1 MRKTFIPMFLAL
13 AYGGLT
19 ADAQT
24 SLVVNPASQSSE
36 SKTYLLSDIAKITFG
51 DHGMEINGTSGTKE
65 TISLSDIMSLKFIS
79 EGTGI
84 NGLTTTE
91 DSSLV
96 PYYRGGML
104 GADGLQGGRPARIR
118 VCDLSGR
125 VIIAKEN
132 WDGTPISTSS
142 LTKGVY
148 LFSVNKKTIKF
159 MK

>member
-1 MRKTFIPMFLAL
+1 MFLAL

-24 SLVVNPASQSSE
+24 TSLVVNPASQASE
-36 SKTYLLSDIAKITFG
+36 SKSYLLTDIAKITFG

-65 TISLSDIMSLKFIS
+65 TISFSDIMSLKFTS

-84 NGLTTTE
+84 EGLPAAE

-104 GADGLQGGRPARIR
+104 GATDCRAVRQPA
-118 VCDLSGR
+118 
-125 VIIAKEN
+125 
-132 WDGTPISTSS
+132 
-142 LTKGVY
+142 
-148 LFSVNKKTIKF
+148 
-159 MK
+159 

>member
-1 MRKTFIPMFLAL
+1 MFLAL
-13 AYGGLT
+13 AYGGMA

-24 SLVVNPASQSSE
+24 SLVVYPASQASE
-36 SKTYLLSDIAKITFG
+36 SKSYLLTDIAKITFG
-51 DHGMEINGTSGTKE
+51 SHEMEISGTSGTKE
-65 TISLSDIMSLKFIS
+65 TFSFGDIMSIKFNLEATSI
-79 EGTGI
+79 EGIPVTG
-84 NGLTTTE
+84 

-104 GADGLQGGRPARIR
+104 GAEGLQNGQTARIK

-125 VIIAKEN
+125 VVIAKDN
-132 WDGTPISTSS
+132 WDGTPVSTGS

>member
-1 MRKTFIPMFLAL
+1 MKKTFIPMFLAL

-24 SLVVNPASQSSE
+24 TSLVVNPASQASE
-36 SKTYLLSDIAKITFG
+36 SKSYLLTDIAKITFG

-65 TISLSDIMSLKFIS
+65 TISFSDIMSLKFTS

-84 NGLTTTE
+84 EGLPAAE

-104 GADGLQGGRPARIR
+104 GEIGRAH
-118 VCDLSGR
+118 V
-125 VIIAKEN
+125 
-132 WDGTPISTSS
+132 
-142 LTKGVY
+142 
-148 LFSVNKKTIKF
+148 
-159 MK
+159 